1 MGKSSE
7 ISKDVVFTMTK
18 YARDEFDRV
27 PETSTRQGV
36 HRAVAETRRRRLG
49 SILAVGTAA
58 LAVGLVAFLILP
70 KLGFSSAGETMAV
83 SAEQVGSSASAS
95 PAPTASTPAPTSP
108 APTSAQPASPGPSS
122 PAPVSA
128 EAVAAPSASATAS
141 AAAAVDKTQPVAVYN
156 ASGTAGL
163 ATRVGGTVS
172 TAGWTIGTVG
182 NWGGAPQQRSV
193 IFYSGA
199 AQKSNADALGKLLGI
214 PAVVDS
220 ADFQLPL
227 VVVLAPGFQ

>member
-1 MGKSSE
+1 VGKSSE

-36 HRAVAETRRRRLG
+36 HRAVAESRSRRRLG
-49 SILAVGTAA
+49 SILAVGAAA

-83 SAEQVGSSASAS
+83 SAEQGAGSAAAS
-95 PAPTASTPAPTSP
+95 PAPTASTPAP
-108 APTSAQPASPGPSS
+108 SS
-122 PAPVSA
+122 PAPVSP
-128 EAVAAPSASATAS
+128 EASATPSAAATPSASAVPS
-141 AAAAVDKTQPVAVYN
+141 PAAVIDKTQPVAVFN
-156 ASGTAGL
+156 GTTTAGL
-163 ATRVGGTVS
+163 ANRVGGTVS
-172 TAGWTIGTVG
+172 TAGWKIGTLG

-199 AQKSNADALGKLLGI
+199 AQKGNAEALGKLLGI
-214 PAVVDS
+214 PTVVDS
-220 ADFQLPL
+220 AEFQLPL

>member
-1 MGKSSE
+1 
-7 ISKDVVFTMTK
+7 MTK

-36 HRAVAETRRRRLG
+36 HRAVAESRSRRRLG
-49 SILAVGTAA
+49 SILAVGAAA

-83 SAEQVGSSASAS
+83 SAEQGAGSAAAS
-95 PAPTASTPAPTSP
+95 PAATASTPAPSSP
-108 APTSAQPASPGPSS
+108 APSS
-122 PAPVSA
+122 PAPVSP
-128 EAVAAPSASATAS
+128 EASATPSAAATPSASAVPS
-141 AAAAVDKTQPVAVYN
+141 PAAVIDKTQPVAVFN
-156 ASGTAGL
+156 GTTTAGL
-163 ATRVGGTVS
+163 ANRVGGTVS
-172 TAGWTIGTVG
+172 TAGWTIGTLG

-199 AQKSNADALGKLLGI
+199 AQKGNAEALGKLLGI
-214 PAVVDS
+214 PTVVDS
-220 ADFQLPL
+220 AEFQLPL

>member
-1 MGKSSE
+1 
-7 ISKDVVFTMTK
+7 MTK

-36 HRAVAETRRRRLG
+36 HRAVAEARRRRRLG

-70 KLGFSSAGETMAV
+70 QLGFSPAGETMAV
-83 SAEQVGSSASAS
+83 SAGQVGSSAAAS
-95 PAPTASTPAPTSP
+95 PAPTTSTPE
-108 APTSAQPASPGPSS
+108 PTSAQPASP
-122 PAPVSA
+122 APVSP
-128 EAVAAPSASATAS
+128 EATAAPSATPS
-141 AAAAVDKTQPVAVYN
+141 AAAVVDKTQPVAVFN
-156 ASGTAGL
+156 GSGTAGL
-163 ATRVGGTVS
+163 ANRVGGTVS
-172 TAGWTIGTVG
+172 TAGWTIGALG

-199 AQKSNADALGKLLGI
+199 AQKSNAEALGKLLGI
-214 PAVVDS
+214 PTVVDS
-220 ADFQLPL
+220 AEFQLPL